1 VYKLGQGVLQN
12 GLQPLLFDLGDMH
25 RPSPKMEEDIEFQKG
40 LSVKQILEFA
50 SLGNLK
56 SFSHVWTSETIAF

>member
-1 VYKLGQGVLQN
+1 
-12 GLQPLLFDLGDMH
+12 
-25 RPSPKMEEDIEFQKG
+25 MEEDIEFQKG
-40 LSVKQILEFA
+40 LSVKKILEFA